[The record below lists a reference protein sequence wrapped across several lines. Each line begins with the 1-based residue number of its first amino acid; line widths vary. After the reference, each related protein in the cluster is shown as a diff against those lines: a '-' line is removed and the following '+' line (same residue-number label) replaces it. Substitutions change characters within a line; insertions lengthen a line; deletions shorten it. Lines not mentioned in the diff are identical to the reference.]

1 MFAWDGMNIYIPEP
15 QKGAL
20 EAAGRVQ
27 KFKKLLLPI
36 AAVLVVGVILF
47 FKGK

>member
-1 MFAWDGMNIYIPEP
+1 MFAWNGMNIYIPKSQQEI
-15 QKGAL
+15 L
-20 EAAGRVQ
+20 ESAGTVQ
-27 KFKKLLLPI
+27 KFKKFLLPI